1 MFAVLVLLAS
11 IARAT
16 LTPSTIAP
24 DTKVPST
31 SCAVQMDATTTENAL
46 SEDAKHKDTT
56 NAEPPLLPA
65 ARATKPIIQPTTKN
79 GLNEIM
85 QATFN
90 EIMQAT
96 FENEAITT
104 TNANK
109 GATGGDAIHFPIV
122 LQLQSILVLLHICFT
137 ANDPDNVI
145 QENSETGCA
154 TTRRMIVNPR
164 TGLDHKYHLG
174 PRQAAHK
181 ATCTRTQRYMYGLG
195 ICDYPRCNRKHEKTA
210 KAMEII
216 RQAAITAAQ

>member
-1 MFAVLVLLAS
+1 
-11 IARAT
+11 
-16 LTPSTIAP
+16 
-24 DTKVPST
+24 
-31 SCAVQMDATTTENAL
+31 MDATTKASAFNREKVKRNNIQTL
-46 SEDAKHKDTT
+46 AKPT
-56 NAEPPLLPA
+56 LLPTA
-65 ARATKPIIQPTTKN
+65 HATKPIIQPTTKN

-122 LQLQSILVLLHICFT
+122 LQLQSILVLLLICFT

-164 TGLDHKYHLG
+164 TGLDHKYDLG
-174 PRQAAHK
+174 PRQEVHK
-181 ATCTRTQRYMYGLG
+181 ATCSTRTTHNDMRYMYGLG

-216 RQAAITAAQ
+216 RQAAITAAR

>member
-1 MFAVLVLLAS
+1 MFALLLLAS

-31 SCAVQMDATTTENAL
+31 SCAVQVDATTTENAL
-46 SEDAKHKDTT
+46 SEDAKQKDTT
-56 NAEPPLLPA
+56 NAEPPSLSSPA

-109 GATGGDAIHFPIV
+109 GGTGCDAIHSTIA

-174 PRQAAHK
+174 ARQAAH
-181 ATCTRTQRYMYGLG
+181 M
-195 ICDYPRCNRKHEKTA
+195 
-210 KAMEII
+210 
-216 RQAAITAAQ
+216 AAQ

>member
-1 MFAVLVLLAS
+1 
-11 IARAT
+11 
-16 LTPSTIAP
+16 
-24 DTKVPST
+24 
-31 SCAVQMDATTTENAL
+31 MDATTKASAFNREKVKRNNIQTL
-46 SEDAKHKDTT
+46 AKPTS
-56 NAEPPLLPA
+56 LPTSH
-65 ARATKPIIQPTTKN
+65 ATKPIIQPTTKN
-79 GLNEIM
+79 SLNEIM

-109 GATGGDAIHFPIV
+109 GGTGRDAIA
-122 LQLQSILVLLHICFT
+122 LQLQNILVLLHICFT

-164 TGLDHKYHLG
+164 TGLDHKHHLG
-174 PRQAAHK
+174 ARQAAHK
-181 ATCTRTQRYMYGLG
+181 ATCTRTHKDMRYMYGLDFCTYTG
-195 ICDYPRCNRKHEKTA
+195 CSRKHEKTA

>member
-1 MFAVLVLLAS
+1 
-11 IARAT
+11 
-16 LTPSTIAP
+16 
-24 DTKVPST
+24 
-31 SCAVQMDATTTENAL
+31 MDATTTENAL

-154 TTRRMIVNPR
+154 TTRSMIVNPR

-174 PRQAAHK
+174 PRQAANNM
-181 ATCTRTQRYMYGLG
+181 RYMYGLG